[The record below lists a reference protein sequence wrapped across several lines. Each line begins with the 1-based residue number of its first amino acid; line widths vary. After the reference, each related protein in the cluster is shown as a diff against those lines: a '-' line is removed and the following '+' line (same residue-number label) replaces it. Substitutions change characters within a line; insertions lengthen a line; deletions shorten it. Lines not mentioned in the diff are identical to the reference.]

1 MMPKMPKA
9 PKPPPPPKMPESPLD
24 VAAIGTRADDAATGF
39 KSLVSSSPVGKRKAA
54 LGAKKTLLGGAT

>member
-24 VAAIGTRADDAATGF
+24 SSMIGDRPDSAARGF
-39 KSLVSSSPVGKRKAA
+39 KSLISSAPLGQRRAA
-54 LGAKKTLLGGAT
+54 LGQKKTLLGGAK